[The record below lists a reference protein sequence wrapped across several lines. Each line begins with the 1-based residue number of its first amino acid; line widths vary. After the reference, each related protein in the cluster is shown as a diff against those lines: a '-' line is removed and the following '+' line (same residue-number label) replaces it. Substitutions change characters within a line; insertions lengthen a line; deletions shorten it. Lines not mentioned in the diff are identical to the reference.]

1 MWPAPRLSACVRC
14 RDAGLRS
21 RVAAVVAAGVGEETN
36 RDSSARPAQDEAE
49 VPEEVARGL
58 EYTVTQT
65 ATITG
70 QEVSWTERRL
80 VVCST
85 AHARRQSAALE
96 ERVQRAVNELTT
108 FG

>member
-1 MWPAPRLSACVRC
+1 MSAVG
-14 RDAGLRS
+14 DAGLRS

-70 QEVSWTERRL
+70 QEVSWTEQRL

-85 AHARRQSAALE
+85 AHARRQSAALK

-108 FG
+108 SG